1 MKRWFPAVLS
11 VIGGLVPTAMACS
24 AHRGPPAAPGT
35 DDAGE
40 QPETA
45 SPATD
50 GGSKDDE
57 ASTASVAYVRV
68 AQLSPDMAPVDVCVA
83 THGTGSFQ
91 GPLLAQ
97 LPADAGTPGIAYA
110 QLSAYLPVDPG
121 AYDVRIVAA
130 GASSC
135 APVADVDSAAWPD
148 FVALPALARGA
159 LATLLI
165 AGELVPE
172 GGDQPLTIALLGD
185 DAVLAGGA
193 ASLRAINAMP
203 GEPSLDFGLGS
214 AGTSW
219 MPLFTGVR
227 FAAASAHVDPDDA
240 PVDANGYVS
249 IAPFAATQAMSA
261 RASSSDAAADV
272 AAASSVTIP
281 LGSIATVIA
290 IGGMAGDPTHPPA
303 LLLCIDNQPSGG
315 LLADCSIAQ

>member
-1 MKRWFPAVLS
+1 MKRWSPAVLS
-11 VIGGLVPTAMACS
+11 LVGGLVPTAMACS
-24 AHRGPPAAPGT
+24 AHREPPAAQGM

-45 SPATD
+45 SPTTD
-50 GGSKDDE
+50 GGSEGDE
-57 ASTASVAYVRV
+57 ASTASQAYVRI
-68 AQLSPDMAPVDVCVA
+68 AQLSPDLAPVDVCVA
-83 THGTGSFQ
+83 RHGTGSFE

-97 LPADAGTPGIAYA
+97 LPADAGTPGVAYA
-110 QLSAYLPVDPG
+110 QLSAYSPLDPG

-135 APVADVDSAAWPD
+135 APVAGADAAAWPD
-148 FVALPALARGA
+148 SIALPALARGA
-159 LATLLI
+159 FATLVI
-165 AGELVPE
+165 AGEVVPA
-172 GGDQPLTIALLGD
+172 GSDQPLTVALLGD
-185 DAVLAGGA
+185 DAVLDGGA

-214 AGTSW
+214 AATSW

-227 FAAASAHVDPDDA
+227 FAAASANVAPDDA
-240 PVDANGYVS
+240 PVDANGYVT

-261 RASSSDAAADV
+261 RASSSDAAADI
-272 AAASSVTIP
+272 ASASSVPIA
-281 LGSIATVIA
+281 LGSMATVIA

-303 LLLCIDNQPSGG
+303 LLLCTDNQPSGG